1 MARKEV
7 VQYIDDITGETLD
20 ADKVSTVELSYG
32 GKDYVLDLSH
42 ESSLKLATVL
52 DPWVTAARKVPRGS
66 TPRKSPSQSDKARNK
81 AIRKWAKENG
91 YSVSTRGQIAKDVI
105 EAYDKA
111 QSK

>member
-7 VQYIDDITGETLD
+7 VQYTDDITGEPLD

-52 DPWVTAARKVPRGS
+52 DPWVTAARKVTRGGS
-66 TPRKSPSQSDKARNK
+66 HKGASQADKARNK
-81 AIRKWAKENG
+81 AIREWAKENG
-91 YSVSTRGQIAKDVI
+91 YEVSARGQIAKDVI
-105 EAYDKA
+105 EAYDNR
-111 QSK
+111 